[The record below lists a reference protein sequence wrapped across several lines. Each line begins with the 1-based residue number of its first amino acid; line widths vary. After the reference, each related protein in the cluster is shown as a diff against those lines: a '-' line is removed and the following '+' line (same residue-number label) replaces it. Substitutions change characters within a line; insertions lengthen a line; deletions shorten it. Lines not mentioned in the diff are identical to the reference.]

1 MTIVR
6 TVQSTPY
13 LASETLRA
21 RVGQAGATSQATP
34 LEVSSRSTLMEEI
47 TASASVI
54 YRQRQNEVPKN
65 NTYVHF
71 QLSIDPRSPAPWMN
85 KDIRE
90 KQKAID
96 VNSTFNSMDKA
107 YKEFKS
113 SLQRVAPNLAKLDFG
128 FTLDPQGDLVATG
141 VSGQEKNK
149 LTELLNQSE
158 NLKGLASEFANKVM
172 KWGQADTYQGFG
184 QYKLNV
190 ENFQNTINIGEAL
203 DASNVDIK
211 KGIWVYQFSSKG
223 EIDLEKKEKMKPY
236 SIEWNPR

>member
-6 TVQSTPY
+6 AAQSTTS
-13 LASETLRA
+13 LTSEALRA
-21 RVGQAGATSQATP
+21 RVIQAGATSQAAKP
-34 LEVSSRSTLMEEI
+34 EVSSSSTSMEEL

-54 YRQRQNEVPKN
+54 YRQRQNEVPKD
-65 NTYVHF
+65 NTYVHL
-71 QLSIDPRSPAPWMN
+71 QLSIDPRSPSPWMD

-128 FTLDPQGDLVATG
+128 FTLNPQGDLIATG
-141 VSGQEKNK
+141 VSGQQKTE
-149 LTELLNQSE
+149 LTKLLNQSE
-158 NLKGLASEFANKVM
+158 GLKELASEFANKVM
-172 KWGQADTYQGFG
+172 KWGQADTYLGFG
-184 QYKLNV
+184 QYKLNA

-203 DASNVDIK
+203 DASNGNIK

-236 SIEWNPR
+236 AIEWNPR